1 MKSFHLNR
9 WFVCPVSSF
18 DCPGPGDSW
27 IGGYFARGSFA
38 DDIHVGCLKD
48 PERFINACANDFFHR
63 LVRLRQRISVNMFA
77 GRIAL
82 IKKVF
87 STFLDHHCCDD
98 EGYIGK
104 LPSLT
109 HMDHVIDT
117 HFTVVHFAFNPQYK
131 TDKGKDLSRL
141 IAHYDELSLQLTEAE
156 KENVVAK
163 SKPTLEA
170 AIS

>member
-1 MKSFHLNR
+1 M
-9 WFVCPVSSF
+9 
-18 DCPGPGDSW
+18 
-27 IGGYFARGSFA
+27 
-38 DDIHVGCLKD
+38 
-48 PERFINACANDFFHR
+48 
-63 LVRLRQRISVNMFA
+63 VRLRQRISVNMFA

-109 HMDHVIDT
+109 HMDHLIDT

>member
-1 MKSFHLNR
+1 M
-9 WFVCPVSSF
+9 
-18 DCPGPGDSW
+18 
-27 IGGYFARGSFA
+27 
-38 DDIHVGCLKD
+38 
-48 PERFINACANDFFHR
+48 
-63 LVRLRQRISVNMFA
+63 VRLRQRIPVNMFG

-87 STFLDHHCCDD
+87 STFINHMCCDD

-104 LPSLT
+104 WPSLSR
-109 HMDHVIDT
+109 MDHLIDT
-117 HFTVVHFAFNPQYK
+117 HFTVVHFGFGLQYK
-131 TDKGKDLSRL
+131 TDKGKDFSRL